1 MVLANYN
8 NLQKGVHE
16 TTEFLELFL
25 RNLLLGEN
33 NPLQNRTM
41 HISGII
47 AKPDIQRVKP
57 DIGDKKP
64 DIQKL
69 IETGFS
75 KKSASNA
82 IELYNRFGI
91 QTVFGRTEVIDALGL
106 SHSAASDLLKKLVSA
121 GITESVIGLGKGKYR
136 FNPQFFK

>member
-1 MVLANYN
+1 MVRANYN
-8 NLQKGVHE
+8 YLKNGVHE

-25 RNLLLGEN
+25 RNLLLDDN

-57 DIGDKKP
+57 DIGNDKP
-64 DIQKL
+64 DIQKMM
-69 IETGFS
+69 EAGFS
-75 KKSASNA
+75 KKTASNA
-82 IELYNRFGI
+82 IELYSKFGI
-91 QTVFGRTEVIDALGL
+91 QTVFGRTEVIDVLGL
-106 SHSAASDLLKKLVSA
+106 SHSAASDLLKKIVSA
-121 GITESVIGLGKGKYR
+121 GITESVSGLGKGKYR